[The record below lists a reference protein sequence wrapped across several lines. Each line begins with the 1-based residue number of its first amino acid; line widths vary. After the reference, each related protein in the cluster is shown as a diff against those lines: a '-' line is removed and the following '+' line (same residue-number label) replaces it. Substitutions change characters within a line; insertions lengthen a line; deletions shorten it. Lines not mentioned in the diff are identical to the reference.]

1 MVSSNTECDCL
12 EKLTLEQESW
22 EISFEH
28 PELDFKAI
36 EQAACGYWI
45 DFDFT

>member
-1 MVSSNTECDCL
+1 MVNSNIECDCL

-28 PELDFKAI
+28 PELVDFKAR
-36 EQAACGYWI
+36 EQAVCGY
-45 DFDFT
+45 